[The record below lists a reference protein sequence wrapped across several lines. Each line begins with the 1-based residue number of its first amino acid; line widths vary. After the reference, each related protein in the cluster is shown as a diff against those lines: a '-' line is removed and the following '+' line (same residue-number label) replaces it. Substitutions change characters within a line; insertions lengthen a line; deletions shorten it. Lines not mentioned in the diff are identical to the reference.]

1 MIRMFLAHAATSLA
15 RLSSTRVFFCLLLC
29 IPPAWTACPQSC
41 QCTDHSGAV
50 AVLCSSKHLD
60 EIPKD
65 IPKDAV
71 FVKLDANK
79 ITQIPNNAFKHLNHL
94 EELDLSRNAIE
105 KIDMA
110 AFRGVADGLR
120 TLDLSNNLI
129 QSIPKEALVKLNA
142 KIRLSNN
149 PWHCECSLQEVLWEV
164 KLDPESVNEI
174 TCQTSVREEYVGKP
188 LIQVLDSGVN
198 FCNIHQ
204 KTTDV
209 AMFITMFGWF
219 TMVIT
224 YVVYYVRHNQEDA
237 RKHLEYLKSLPS
249 TQVPKETI
257 TTVL

>member
-1 MIRMFLAHAATSLA
+1 MKLGTIIVLCCL
-15 RLSSTRVFFCLLLC
+15 LSSTHVFFCLLLC
-29 IPPAWTACPQSC
+29 IPPVWTSCPQPC
-41 QCTDHSGAV
+41 QCTDHSGARV
-50 AVLCSSKHLD
+50 VLCSSKHLD

-65 IPKDAV
+65 IPQDAV

-149 PWHCECSLQEVLWEV
+149 PWHCECALQEVLSEV
-164 KLDPESVNEI
+164 NLDPESVNEI

-204 KTTDV
+204 KTTDI

-257 TTVL
+257 STVL

>member
-1 MIRMFLAHAATSLA
+1 MGKIAPL
-15 RLSSTRVFFCLLLC
+15 LSSTRFFFCLLLC
-29 IPPAWTACPQSC
+29 IPPAWPACPQSC

-149 PWHCECSLQEVLWEV
+149 PWHCECALQEVLWEV

>member
-1 MIRMFLAHAATSLA
+1 MFLT
-15 RLSSTRVFFCLLLC
+15 RLSSPFAQLLVTNVFFSLLLGV
-29 IPPAWTACPQSC
+29 PLSVSCPQRC
-41 QCTDHSGAV
+41 QCTDHSGAM
-50 AVLCSSKHLD
+50 AVLCSSRHLE
-60 EIPKD
+60 EIPQD

-71 FVKLDANK
+71 YLKLDANK
-79 ITQIPNNAFKHLNHL
+79 ITKIPNNAFKHLNHL

-110 AFRGVADGLR
+110 AFKGVADGLQM
-120 TLDLSNNLI
+120 LDLSNNHI

-149 PWHCECSLQEVLWEV
+149 PWHCECTLQEVLWEV

-188 LIQVLDSGVN
+188 LVQILDSGVN
-198 FCNIHQ
+198 FCNIRQ
-204 KTTDV
+204 KTTDI

-257 TTVL
+257 STIL

>member
-1 MIRMFLAHAATSLA
+1 MGMFLAPTASSLA
-15 RLSSTRVFFCLLLC
+15 HLFPTQLFSCLLLC
-29 IPPAWTACPQSC
+29 IALCAACPQLC
-41 QCTDHSGAV
+41 QCTDRSGAM
-50 AVLCSSKHLD
+50 AVLCSSKHLQ

-71 FVKLDANK
+71 FLKLDANK
-79 ITQIPNNAFKHLNHL
+79 ITQIPSNAFKHLNHL

-110 AFRGVADGLR
+110 AFRGVAGGLR

-149 PWHCECSLQEVLWEV
+149 SWHCECALQEVLLEV
-164 KLDPESVNEI
+164 TLDHESVNEI
-174 TCQTSVREEYVGKP
+174 TCQTSVREEYVGKS

-204 KTTDV
+204 KTTDI

-219 TMVIT
+219 TVVTT
-224 YVVYYVRHNQEDA
+224 YVVYYVRHNQKEA

-257 TTVL
+257 STIL

>member
-1 MIRMFLAHAATSLA
+1 WL
-15 RLSSTRVFFCLLLC
+15 FFCLLLPF
-29 IPPAWTACPQSC
+29 PPARASCPHPC
-41 QCTDHSGAV
+41 HCTGHSGAM
-50 AVLCSSKHLD
+50 AVLCSAKHLA

-79 ITQIPNNAFKHLNHL
+79 ITQVPNNAFKHLNHL

-105 KIDMA
+105 KIDLA

-129 QSIPKEALVKLNA
+129 QRIPKEALVKLNA

-149 PWHCECSLQEVLWEV
+149 PWHCECALQEVLWEV
-164 KLDPESVNEI
+164 QLDPESVSEI

-198 FCNIHQ
+198 FCSIHQ

-209 AMFITMFGWF
+209 AMFVTMFGWF
-219 TMVIT
+219 TSARVHQ
-224 YVVYYVRHNQEDA
+224 VYTARHNQEDA

-257 TTVL
+257 STVL

>member
-1 MIRMFLAHAATSLA
+1 MIRMFLAHPASSLA
-15 RLSSTRVFFCLLLC
+15 QLSSARVFFCLLLC
-29 IPPAWTACPQSC
+29 FPPVWTSCPQPC
-41 QCTDHSGAV
+41 QCTDHSGAM

-60 EIPKD
+60 AIPKD
-65 IPKDAV
+65 IPQDAV

-149 PWHCECSLQEVLWEV
+149 PWHCECALQEVLWEV

-257 TTVL
+257 STVL

>member
-1 MIRMFLAHAATSLA
+1 MIRMFLAHPTTSLA
-15 RLSSTRVFFCLLLC
+15 QLSSTHVFFCLLLC
-29 IPPAWTACPQSC
+29 IPPVWTSCPQPC
-41 QCTDHSGAV
+41 QCTDHSGARV
-50 AVLCSSKHLD
+50 VLCSSKHLD

-65 IPKDAV
+65 IPQDAV

-149 PWHCECSLQEVLWEV
+149 PWHCECALQEVLSEV
-164 KLDPESVNEI
+164 NLDPESVNEI

-204 KTTDV
+204 KTTDI

-257 TTVL
+257 STVL